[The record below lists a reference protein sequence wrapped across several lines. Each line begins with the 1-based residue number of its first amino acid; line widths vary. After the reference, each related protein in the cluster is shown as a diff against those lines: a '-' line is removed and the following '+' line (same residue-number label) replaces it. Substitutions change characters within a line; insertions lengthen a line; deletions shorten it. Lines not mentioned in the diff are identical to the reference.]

1 MGMVFNNLLKQD
13 VNSIIVWVLKEN
25 IFAIFMAKKWAGKW
39 KIVYRLI
46 FFFK

>member
-25 IFAIFMAKKWAGKW
+25 IFCNFYGKKMGGKVENS
-39 KIVYRLI
+39 ISVD